1 MRLKT
6 KILTKLKKLKLKK
19 TIKQLKINMKK

>member
-6 KILTKLKKLKLKK
+6 KKLTKLKKLKLKK